1 MLSMGGSCAGSP
13 EAKVL
18 VAFFVLLFEGQR
30 SFGMTFTVMVWAG
43 RVLVMLDSLLF
54 VKIHVARIDI
64 WVRGDGLQWHLMGRR
79 WCPMAIALE
88 GPRQLNGGHLALP
101 VAAFHSSCILTC
113 PYESPFNRGVC
124 VSSL

>member
-64 WVRGDGLQWHLMGRR
+64 WVRGDGLQSQLMGRR
-79 WCPMAIALE
+79 WSDGNCSSMAVTWRF
-88 GPRQLNGGHLALP
+88 RQLGSIHH
-101 VAAFHSSCILTC
+101 AF
-113 PYESPFNRGVC
+113 
-124 VSSL
+124 